1 MQNKCYVKKC
11 EIRNK
16 KIEGLNADIAK
27 IKEDFYDFRKNS
39 TMDAYFKKYTD
50 VIMRTGRQEKDYLKE
65 LVHTVDDF
73 LTKTDT
79 GSLDTIKMA
88 EERAVSKDAEPS
100 GVDAMLVGIQMR
112 NTN

>member
-1 MQNKCYVKKC
+1 MTRIFAGLSECFEMQNKCYVKKC

-27 IKEDFYDFRKNS
+27 IKEDFYDFRRNS

-50 VIMRTGRQEKDYLKE
+50 VIMRTGRREKDYLKE

-79 GSLDTIKMA
+79 GSLD
-88 EERAVSKDAEPS
+88 
-100 GVDAMLVGIQMR
+100 
-112 NTN
+112 

>member
-50 VIMRTGRQEKDYLKE
+50 VIMRTGR
-65 LVHTVDDF
+65 
-73 LTKTDT
+73 
-79 GSLDTIKMA
+79 
-88 EERAVSKDAEPS
+88 
-100 GVDAMLVGIQMR
+100 
-112 NTN
+112 

>member
-1 MQNKCYVKKC
+1 MTRIFAGLSECFEMQNKCYVKKC

-50 VIMRTGRQEKDYLKE
+50 VIMRTGR
-65 LVHTVDDF
+65 
-73 LTKTDT
+73 
-79 GSLDTIKMA
+79 
-88 EERAVSKDAEPS
+88 
-100 GVDAMLVGIQMR
+100 
-112 NTN
+112 